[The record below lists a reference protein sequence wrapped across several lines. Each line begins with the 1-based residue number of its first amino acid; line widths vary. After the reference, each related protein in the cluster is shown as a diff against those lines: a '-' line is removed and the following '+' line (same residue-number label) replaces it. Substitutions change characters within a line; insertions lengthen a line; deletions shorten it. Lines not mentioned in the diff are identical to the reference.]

1 MAQEIVLTR
10 ELTDAGFPQC
20 RDVNEPGPSPQA
32 RKPAGTFPS
41 PPGPQPAF
49 FSPHLQIRQKK
60 LKNNPNLSRI
70 FFFKKKLQGK
80 LSSSKLF

>member
-1 MAQEIVLTR
+1 MVTLGV
-10 ELTDAGFPQC
+10 DALLAPGVGPVVPVGVEAVARRGPLLRP

-49 FSPHLQIRQKK
+49 FSPHLQIHHYF
-60 LKNNPNLSRI
+60 LLNI
-70 FFFKKKLQGK
+70 T
-80 LSSSKLF
+80 